1 MKLNRTFAT
10 VVLAVLLIM
19 ALILPAQAF
28 PDVGNHWA
36 KIPIDHLHSRGLV
49 NGYPDGAFYP
59 QKFVTREE
67 FATLLVQALGEE
79 NEARELLGGTSQF
92 IDVAGRWSQ
101 GFV

>member
-59 QKFVTREE
+59 QVYP
-67 FATLLVQALGEE
+67 
-79 NEARELLGGTSQF
+79 
-92 IDVAGRWSQ
+92 
-101 GFV
+101 